1 MTGAGFTASIFA
13 LSVGAGFAGAMLGL
27 GGGIIIVPVL
37 TLLFGYSIRTAAAAS
52 AVSVIATS
60 TGAAIAYLRERMTN
74 TRLAMLLEVGTTSG
88 ALTGALL
95 AGLLNPRYL
104 FILFGLLMAYSA
116 LGMFQ
121 ARRVELP
128 VEVQPDGLSR
138 KLRLEGTYFDQ
149 ALGHEVHYHVTR
161 TLPGLGFMYASG
173 AIAGLL
179 GIGAGVFKVLA
190 MDQIM
195 RLPIKV
201 STATSNFMIG
211 VTAAASA
218 VIYFIRGDVQAT
230 VAGPVALGV
239 LVGALLGT
247 RLMVRLKGSTLR
259 RLFVPVLLAVAA
271 QMLWRGVTM

>member
-1 MTGAGFTASIFA
+1 MTIGVTMVSIFA
-13 LSVGAGFAGAMLGL
+13 ISVAAGAVGAMMGL

-37 TLLFGYSIRTAAAAS
+37 TLLFGFDIRVAVAAS

-60 TGAAIAYLRERMTN
+60 TGAAIAYLKEHMTN

-95 AGLLNPRYL
+95 AGFLDQRYL
-104 FILFGLLMAYSA
+104 FILFGVLMAYSA
-116 LGMFQ
+116 YGMFR
-121 ARRVELP
+121 ARKMELP
-128 VEVQPDGLSR
+128 VQVEPDDLSR
-138 KLRLEGTYFDQ
+138 KLRLEGAYYDQ
-149 ALGHEVHYHVTR
+149 ALGHEVRYQVTR

-173 AIAGLL
+173 TVAGLL

-218 VIYFIRGDVQAT
+218 AIYFVRGDVQAT

-239 LVGALLGT
+239 LGGALIGT

-259 RLFVPVLLAVAA
+259 KLFVPVLVILAA
-271 QMLWRGVTM
+271 QMLWKGVTL